1 MRWQV
6 LDWATLAR
14 ERQTLALYMG
24 VAGLGTI
31 RDELVRH
38 GRAASTPVA
47 IVENG
52 SRSNQRVVLA
62 TLAELEEAGRIAA
75 VQSPALVIVG
85 EVAALATEPALV
97 RVEAHFLARTASRGL
112 TTTRGGGHSACQLT
126 SANTERG
133 RPGK

>member
-1 MRWQV
+1 MRFV
-6 LDWATLAR
+6 TAHSGDSMDGLDWATLAK

-31 RDELVRH
+31 RDQLVQH
-38 GRAASTPVA
+38 GRAPSTPVA

-62 TLAELEEAGRIAA
+62 TLAELEDAGRAAA

-85 EVAALATEPALV
+85 EVAALAEKLHWFGSAPVHWHAL
-97 RVEAHFLARTASRGL
+97 RAAA
-112 TTTRGGGHSACQLT
+112 
-126 SANTERG
+126 
-133 RPGK
+133 